1 MILTKLEVLNLDLP
15 IWRYK
20 FHKTA
25 LKLELFE
32 LASQT
37 QSLTSG
43 ALGSDDPIGQREETG
58 EAATTARHTAKLAD
72 GGSSGETD
80 GTGVLPKLPRND

>member
-1 MILTKLEVLNLDLP
+1 MSLTKFESQYLDLH
-15 IWRYK
+15 IWSYK
-20 FHKTA
+20 IYKTA

-43 ALGSDDPIGQREETG
+43 ALGSDDPTGQREETG
-58 EAATTARHTAKLAD
+58 EAATTARHMAKLAD
-72 GGSSGETD
+72 AGSSGETD
-80 GTGVLPKLPRND
+80 CTGVLPKLPRVD

>member
-1 MILTKLEVLNLDLP
+1 MSLTKFESQYLDLH
-15 IWRYK
+15 IWSYK
-20 FHKTA
+20 IYKTA

-43 ALGSDDPIGQREETG
+43 ALGSDDPTGQREEIE
-58 EAATTARHTAKLAD
+58 EAAFD
-72 GGSSGETD
+72 G
-80 GTGVLPKLPRND
+80 VAVA

>member
-1 MILTKLEVLNLDLP
+1 MSLTKFESHHLDLH
-15 IWRYK
+15 IWSYK
-20 FHKTA
+20 IYKTA

-43 ALGSDDPIGQREETG
+43 ALGSDDPTGQREENRGDSDNGAAHG
-58 EAATTARHTAKLAD
+58 EAHRRRL
-72 GGSSGETD
+72 
-80 GTGVLPKLPRND
+80 LQRN

>member
-1 MILTKLEVLNLDLP
+1 MSLTKFESHHLNLH
-15 IWRYK
+15 IWSYK
-20 FHKTA
+20 IYKTA

-43 ALGSDDPIGQREETG
+43 ALGSDDPTGQQEETG
-58 EAATTARHTAKLAD
+58 EGLPRC
-72 GGSSGETD
+72 SGELFL
-80 GTGVLPKLPRND
+80 TGAEGSGGCVTTVAISELNRVE